1 VVEDFVASF
10 GHTALGT
17 RLKRSGMAMQAV
29 AQKWLQT
36 QGCEL
41 PSAQMPVLAALHFH
55 GPRSTGELAQLLVI
69 AQPGVSRLID
79 QMEKG
84 GWVVS
89 SVADADRRV
98 RRIALSD
105 TGEAL
110 ATRAAEALWPVIDAA
125 VTELCG
131 EFEGSFIDQISALED
146 RLASGALE
154 ARLEKVSK
162 AREQTS

>member
-1 VVEDFVASF
+1 MVEDFVASF

-29 AQKWLQT
+29 AQKWLQA

-55 GPRSTGELAQLLVI
+55 GAQSTGELAQMLVI
-69 AQPGVSRLID
+69 AQPGVSRMID

-89 SVADADRRV
+89 SATDADRRV
-98 RRIALSD
+98 RRITLSD
-105 TGEAL
+105 RGKAL
-110 ATRAAEALWPVIDAA
+110 AARAARPVIDAA
-125 VTELCG
+125 VAELCADLD
-131 EFEGSFIDQISALED
+131 GSFIDQIA
-146 RLASGALE
+146 ALE
-154 ARLEKVSK
+154 ARLSAGVMQDLLDRK
-162 AREQTS
+162 AEERGVTQ

>member
-1 VVEDFVASF
+1 MVEEFVASF

-29 AQKWLQT
+29 AQKWLQA

-41 PSAQMPVLAALHFH
+41 PSAQMPALAALHFH
-55 GPRSTGELAQLLVI
+55 GAQSTGELAQMLVI

-89 SVADADRRV
+89 SATDADRRV

-105 TGEAL
+105 SGKAL
-110 ATRAAEALWPVIDAA
+110 AARAAKELWPVIDAA
-125 VTELCG
+125 VSELCG
-131 EFEGSFIDQISALED
+131 ELEGSFIDQISALEE
-146 RLASGALE
+146 RLASGALD
-154 ARLEKVSK
+154 ARLDSIAKH
-162 AREQTS
+162 REQTS

>member
-1 VVEDFVASF
+1 MVEDFVASF

-29 AQKWLQT
+29 VQKWLQA

-55 GPRSTGELAQLLVI
+55 SPRSTGELAQMLVI

-89 SVADADRRV
+89 TTTDADRRV
-98 RRIALSD
+98 RRIALSES
-105 TGEAL
+105 GKVL
-110 ATRAAEALWPVIDAA
+110 AARAAEELWPVIDAA

-131 EFEGSFIDQISALED
+131 ELEGSFIDQISALEE
-146 RLASGALE
+146 RLAGGALD
-154 ARLEKVSK
+154 ARLDSISTK
-162 AREQTS
+162 REQTS